1 MLEKTVKRILNA
13 DVYAAAVETPLD
25 VAALLSARLGNKVW
39 IKREDLQEVF
49 SFKIRGAYNKMSSLS
64 ETQRSEGVICAS
76 AGNHAQGLAQAA
88 KLMGVKATIVMP
100 VTTPEIK
107 IASVRSRGAK
117 VVLFGDTFNQ
127 ALTQAL
133 ILEKERG
140 LHFIHPFDDPEII
153 AGQGTV
159 AMEILHQH
167 SGAIDAIF
175 IPVGGGGLIAG
186 VAAYVKYVR
195 PETKII
201 GVEYEESACLAA
213 AMAAGRRVTLK
224 QVGIFADGIAVAQVG
239 EHTWPILKDTVDE
252 VITVSSD
259 EICAAVKDIFD
270 DTRVIAEPA
279 GAVGVAG
286 MKKYVERTGCRNKT
300 LVTISSGANSNF
312 DRLRYVTERAEV
324 GEQREA
330 ILSVTIPERKGAFK
344 RFVGVLG
351 KRSITEFNYRS
362 SDAEQAKIFLGL
374 KINGAQERLTVIEH
388 LAQAGYCVL
397 DLTDNELAKTHVRH
411 MVGGKAQ
418 SIDNERLTR
427 FEFPERPGAL
437 ADFLTL
443 LGARWNITLFHYRNH
458 GAAYGRVLAGMQVPQ
473 SERKEFRE
481 SLARLSYRH
490 WDESENPAYGV
501 FLG

>member
-1 MLEKTVKRILNA
+1 MLDKTVKRILNA
-13 DVYAAAVETPLD
+13 DVHDAAVETPLD
-25 VAALLSARLGNKVW
+25 RATALSTRLNNEVF

-64 ETQRSEGVICAS
+64 AKQRSEGVLCAS

-88 KLMGVKATIVMP
+88 KLMGVRATIVMP

-107 IASVRSRGAK
+107 VASVRARGAK
-117 VVLFGDTFNQ
+117 VVLFGDTFND
-127 ALTQAL
+127 ALSHAL
-133 ILEKERG
+133 ALEKQRN

-159 AMEILHQH
+159 AMEIVHQH
-167 SGAIDAIF
+167 SAKIDAVF
-175 IPVGGGGLIAG
+175 VPVGGGGLIAG
-186 VAAYVKYVR
+186 IAAYIKTVR
-195 PETKII
+195 PETQII
-201 GVEYEESACLAA
+201 GVEYEESASLAA
-213 AMAAGRRVTLK
+213 AMAAGRRVKLK

-239 EHTWPILKDTVDE
+239 KHTWPLMKQYVDG

-279 GAVGVAG
+279 GAVSVAG
-286 MKKYVERTGCRNKT
+286 MKKYVADKQCRGQT
-300 LVTISSGANSNF
+300 LITISTGANANF

-330 ILSVTIPERKGAFK
+330 ILAVTIPERQGAFK
-344 RFVGVLG
+344 KFVKVLG
-351 KRSITEFNYRS
+351 KRLITEFNYRRD
-362 SDAEQAKIFLGL
+362 DADSARIFLGI
-374 KINGAQERLTVIEH
+374 KIANREEREQIVAQLE
-388 LAQAGYCVL
+388 AANYAVL
-397 DLTDNELAKTHVRH
+397 DLTDNELAKTHIRH
-411 MVGGKAQ
+411 MVGGKASGTQ
-418 SIDNERLTR
+418 DETLTR

-458 GAAYGRVLAGMQVPQ
+458 GAAYGRVLAGMQVPK
-473 SERKEFRE
+473 SEARAFQD
-481 SLARLSYRH
+481 SLAQLNYRH
-490 WDESENPAYGV
+490 WDETHNAAYAL
-501 FLG
+501 FL

>member
-13 DVYAAAVETPLD
+13 DVYDAAIETPLD
-25 VAALLSARLGNKVW
+25 RAPLLSQRMANEVL
-39 IKREDLQEVF
+39 IKREDLQDVF

-64 ETQRSEGVICAS
+64 PAQRQEGVLCAS

-88 KLMGVKATIVMP
+88 KLMGVRATIVMP

-107 IASVRSRGAK
+107 IASVRARGAK
-117 VVLFGDTFNQ
+117 VVLFGDTFND
-127 ALTQAL
+127 ALSHAL
-133 ILEKERG
+133 ALEKERG
-140 LHFIHPFDDPEII
+140 LHFIHPYDDPEII

-159 AMEILHQH
+159 AMEMVHQH
-167 SGAIDAIF
+167 SGPIDAIF
-175 IPVGGGGLIAG
+175 VPVGGGGLIAG
-186 VAAYVKYVR
+186 IAAYVKYVR
-195 PETKII
+195 PDTKII

-213 AMAAGRRVTLK
+213 AMRAGRRVTLK

-239 EHTWPILKDTVDE
+239 EHTWPILKETVDE

-279 GAVGVAG
+279 GAVSVAG
-286 MKKYVERTGCRNKT
+286 MKKYVGREGCTGRT
-300 LVTISSGANSNF
+300 LITISSGANANF

-330 ILSVTIPERKGAFK
+330 ILSVTIPERPGAFR
-344 RFVGVLG
+344 RFVRALG
-351 KRSITEFNYRS
+351 KRAITEFNYRRD
-362 SDAEQAKIFLGL
+362 DADEAKIFLGL
-374 KINGAQERLTVIEH
+374 KTHDSAERSAVVAQLES
-388 LAQAGYCVL
+388 QGYGVL
-397 DLTDNELAKTHVRH
+397 DLTDNELAKTHIRH
-411 MVGGKAQ
+411 MVGGKAKD
-418 SIDNERLTR
+418 IANERLTR

-458 GAAYGRVLAGMQVPQ
+458 GAAYGRVLAGMQVPKVEVRDFRA
-473 SERKEFRE
+473 SLER
-481 SLARLSYRH
+481 LNYRH
-490 WDESENPAYGV
+490 WDETDNPAYEV